1 MTLVV
6 AILAAA
12 LVVGWR
18 RSRRAPGRSGKAR
31 PSRGRRRALVTVV
44 TLVTGLVL
52 VGLPASAAPLDC
64 KAAPD
69 PDRPGTGLVGS
80 LDPAP
85 LGVGAPGSVYDEVG
99 YAGQVWWTYDL
110 GCGPG
115 AARDPAAATD
125 TWLGNQFF
133 NLAKIVVGGVNW
145 SHYLIERGSGLL
157 SPLDGIV
164 QAGTQAMYSAVF
176 STWVGLALIVL
187 AAILLVLAMRGDLS
201 RQAQRAGI
209 AVIAL
214 AIAAAAYAAPVRWS
228 SMLDGVLLDGVTAM
242 QRGFLGQVGVGDAN
256 TLPTVLTDQIVYNNW
271 LRGQFGSAD
280 VPQARDLGRELLR
293 AQTFTKQEVA
303 DGQDGQAQADA
314 KKQQYTAVADRVG
327 DRYSYFQGRQGSRT
341 GAGLLALIQA
351 VCIGLFQL
359 MSKLLILVSMLI
371 IRLLV
376 MVAPALALLALLK
389 PEVLPATL
397 RVGGAALVN
406 TLLVGAM
413 AGLHSLMVIALF
425 RPGAG
430 VDTWLALLVTGV
442 VTVVMWA
449 LARPFRRLAAMVS
462 LTRDQ
467 MSGFLPP
474 AGTGALSRLPAGV
487 DVAPGRLVDRTAR
500 HGRHR
505 RRRLAPRGQHP
516 GAHRAGDAPRPAP
529 TSSAPGP
536 LRVDSERVGHTQAHA
551 ADPAAALAARRAA
564 QRALPGGTSTGMSAG
579 APRGDRD
586 ATPAAA
592 PRSATPTAASTAA
605 WPPAATTPG
614 ARGGRCRPSSS
625 TARRC
630 TGSTAPAGRSG
641 RAPALAPRGPRA
653 PRAPPPAREARVP
666 IRTRR
671 GRAAAYRALWEW
683 PLHSPARLFAVL
695 AVARGRRHR
704 VLLRRRG
711 A

>member
-1 MTLVV
+1 M
-6 AILAAA
+6 
-12 LVVGWR
+12 
-18 RSRRAPGRSGKAR
+18 
-31 PSRGRRRALVTVV
+31 LVTS
-44 TLVTGLVL
+44 LLTGLVL
-52 VGLPASAAPLDC
+52 FALPASAAPLDC

-99 YAGQVWWTYDL
+99 YAGQIWWTYDL

-133 NLAKIVVGGVNW
+133 NLAKLVVGGVNW

-157 SPLDGIV
+157 QPLDGVV
-164 QAGTQAMYSAVF
+164 QAGTQAMYGAVF
-176 STWVGLALIVL
+176 TTWVGLALIVL

-214 AIAAAAYAAPVRWS
+214 AVAAAAYAAPVRWS

-242 QRGFLGQVGVGDAN
+242 QRGFLSQVGVGDAN

-271 LRGQFGSAD
+271 LRGEFGSAD
-280 VPQARDLGRELLR
+280 VPQARDMGRELLR
-293 AQTFTKQEVA
+293 AQTFTKQEIA
-303 DGQDGQAQADA
+303 AGQDTQATADA
-314 KKQQYTAVADRVG
+314 KKQQYTAVADRAG

-341 GAGLLALIQA
+341 GAGMLALIQA

-376 MVAPALALLALLK
+376 MIAPALAVLALLK

-397 RVGGAALVN
+397 RIGGAALVN

-425 RPGAG
+425 RPGSG
-430 VDTWLALLVTGV
+430 VDTWLGLLVTGV
-442 VTVVMWA
+442 VTIVLWA
-449 LARPFRRLAAMVS
+449 LARPFRRLSAMVT

-474 AGTGALSRLPAGV
+474 AGSGALSRFLPRSPQRQDDWWSERRGAATAGDGWRPESTGPTRADPATA
-487 DVAPGRLVDRTAR
+487 DVATV
-500 HGRHR
+500 
-505 RRRLAPRGQHP
+505 
-516 GAHRAGDAPRPAP
+516 AGPM
-529 TSSAPGP
+529 
-536 LRVDSERVGHTQAHA
+536 RVDSERVGAGGAPAHD
-551 ADPAAALAARRAA
+551 ADPAAALASRRAA
-564 QRALPGGTSTGMSAG
+564 QRALPAGAATTGTTAVPGGT
-579 APRGDRD
+579 PRGDRD
-586 ATPAAA
+586 PTPARAAVSDADRSLYRSVAARSGDAGGPQRPVQAELVDGAPVYRIYRPSRPVGAGSSRRSTRTSA
-592 PRSATPTAASTAA
+592 PR
-605 WPPAATTPG
+605 PAEG
-614 ARGGRCRPSSS
+614 
-625 TARRC
+625 
-630 TGSTAPAGRSG
+630 
-641 RAPALAPRGPRA
+641 GPRA
-653 PRAPPPAREARVP
+653 DPD
-666 IRTRR
+666 
-671 GRAAAYRALWEW
+671 
-683 PLHSPARLFAVL
+683 
-695 AVARGRRHR
+695 
-704 VLLRRRG
+704 
-711 A
+711 

>member
-1 MTLVV
+1 M
-6 AILAAA
+6 
-12 LVVGWR
+12 
-18 RSRRAPGRSGKAR
+18 
-31 PSRGRRRALVTVV
+31 LVTS
-44 TLVTGLVL
+44 LVTGFVL
-52 VGLPASAAPLDC
+52 VGLPAAAAPLDC

-85 LGVGAPGSVYDEVG
+85 LGIGAPGSVYAEVG

-115 AARDPAAATD
+115 GARDPAAATD

-133 NLAKIVVGGVNW
+133 NIAKLVVGGVNW

-157 SPLDGIV
+157 QPLDGVV
-164 QAGTQAMYSAVF
+164 QAGTQAMYTAVF

-187 AAILLVLAMRGDLS
+187 AVILLVLAMRGDLS

-214 AIAAAAYAAPVRWS
+214 AIAASAYAAPVRWS

-271 LRGQFGSAD
+271 LRGQFGSAE
-280 VPQARDLGRELLR
+280 VPQARDMGRELLR

-314 KKQQYTAVADRVG
+314 KKQQYTSVADRAG

-341 GAGLLALIQA
+341 GAGMLALIQA

-376 MVAPALALLALLK
+376 MVAPALAVLALLK

-425 RPGAG
+425 RPGSG

-442 VTVVMWA
+442 VTIVLWA
-449 LARPFRRLAAMVS
+449 VARPFRRLSAMVS

-474 AGTGALSRLPAGV
+474 AGSGALSRFLPRSPARQ
-487 DVAPGRLVDRTAR
+487 DDWWSERRTA
-500 HGRHR
+500 
-505 RRRLAPRGQHP
+505 
-516 GAHRAGDAPRPAP
+516 GANGGEGWRPEGSTPSRTDATP
-529 TSSAPGP
+529 TPSSAGAAAAAGP
-536 LRVDSERVGHTQAHA
+536 VRVDSERVGAAATHA
-551 ADPAAALAARRAA
+551 ADPAAALAARDEAR
-564 QRALPGGTSTGMSAG
+564 RALPPGGAVPSGTR
-579 APRGDRD
+579 RGDRD
-586 ATPAAA
+586 ATPARAQVTDADRSLYRGVAA
-592 PRSATPTAASTAA
+592 AGSGVSG
-605 WPPAATTPG
+605 PG
-614 ARGGRCRPSSS
+614 RPVRAELVDGAPVYRIYRPSRPIGAGSS
-625 TARRC
+625 GLSGRR
-630 TGSTAPAGRSG
+630 TTGRSG
-641 RAPALAPRGPRA
+641 PAGEGGARADPD
-653 PRAPPPAREARVP
+653 
-666 IRTRR
+666 
-671 GRAAAYRALWEW
+671 
-683 PLHSPARLFAVL
+683 
-695 AVARGRRHR
+695 
-704 VLLRRRG
+704 
-711 A
+711 

>member
-1 MTLVV
+1 ML
-6 AILAAA
+6 
-12 LVVGWR
+12 
-18 RSRRAPGRSGKAR
+18 
-31 PSRGRRRALVTVV
+31 
-44 TLVTGLVL
+44 TGLVL
-52 VGLPASAAPLDC
+52 VALPASAAPLDC
-64 KAAPD
+64 KAPPD

-85 LGVGAPGSVYDEVG
+85 LGVGAPGSVYHEVG
-99 YAGQVWWTYDL
+99 YAGQIWWTYDL

-133 NLAKIVVGGVNW
+133 NLAKLVVGGVNW
-145 SHYLIERGSGLL
+145 AHYLIERGSGLL
-157 SPLDGIV
+157 QPLDGIV

-176 STWVGLALIVL
+176 TTWVGVALIIL

-214 AIAAAAYAAPVRWS
+214 AVAAAAYAAPVRWS

-242 QRGFLGQVGVGDAN
+242 QRGFLSQVGVGDAN

-271 LRGQFGSAD
+271 LRGEFGSAD
-280 VPQARDLGRELLR
+280 VPQARDMGRELLR
-293 AQTFTKQEVA
+293 AQTFTKQEIA
-303 DGQDGQAQADA
+303 DGQDTQATADA
-314 KKQQYTAVADRVG
+314 KKQQFTSVADRTG

-341 GAGLLALIQA
+341 GAGMLALIQA

-359 MSKLLILVSMLI
+359 MSKLLILVSMLL

-376 MVAPALALLALLK
+376 MVAPALAVIALLK

-442 VTVVMWA
+442 VTIVLWA
-449 LARPFRRLAAMVS
+449 LARPFRRLSAMVS

-474 AGTGALSRLPAGV
+474 AGGGMFSRFLPRSPARQDDWWSERRDSAG
-487 DVAPGRLVDRTAR
+487 
-500 HGRHR
+500 
-505 RRRLAPRGQHP
+505 
-516 GAHRAGDAPRPAP
+516 AGDGWRPEGSTPSRTNA
-529 TSSAPGP
+529 TVTAAASAGP
-536 LRVDSERVGHTQAHA
+536 VRVDSERVAGGGTPSHD
-551 ADPAAALAARRAA
+551 ADPAAALAARSAA
-564 QRALPGGTSTGMSAG
+564 RALPRGAG
-579 APRGDRD
+579 AVPGTTPRGDRD
-586 ATPAAA
+586 ATPARAQISDADRSLYRSVAARTGEAGGPQRPVQAELVDGAPVYRIYRPSRPIGAGSSRRSSRSTSA
-592 PRSATPTAASTAA
+592 PRSAGEG
-605 WPPAATTPG
+605 G
-614 ARGGRCRPSSS
+614 A
-625 TARRC
+625 
-630 TGSTAPAGRSG
+630 
-641 RAPALAPRGPRA
+641 
-653 PRAPPPAREARVP
+653 
-666 IRTRR
+666 
-671 GRAAAYRALWEW
+671 
-683 PLHSPARLFAVL
+683 
-695 AVARGRRHR
+695 
-704 VLLRRRG
+704 G
-711 A
+711 ADPD

>member
-1 MTLVV
+1 MILVV

-18 RSRRAPGRSGKAR
+18 RSGRAREKRERRPG
-31 PSRGRRRALVTVV
+31 RGRRRALVTVV

-85 LGVGAPGSVYDEVG
+85 IGVGAPGSVYHEVG

-133 NLAKIVVGGVNW
+133 NLAKLVVGGVNW
-145 SHYLIERGSGLL
+145 SHYLIEQGSGLL

-242 QRGFLGQVGVGDAN
+242 QRGFLAQVGVGDAN

-327 DRYSYFQGRQGSRT
+327 DRYSYVQGRQGSRT
-341 GAGLLALIQA
+341 GAGVLALIQA

-430 VDTWLALLVTGV
+430 VNTWLALLVTGV

-474 AGTGALSRLPAGV
+474 AGSGALSRLMPGSTSRQDDWWTERRGTSGTGDGWRPEGSTPPSTAG
-487 DVAPGRLVDRTAR
+487 
-500 HGRHR
+500 
-505 RRRLAPRGQHP
+505 
-516 GAHRAGDAPRPAP
+516 AGTDIV
-529 TSSAPGP
+529 APGP
-536 LRVDSERVGHTQAHA
+536 LRVDSERVGSSAEHA
-551 ADPAAALAARRAA
+551 ADPAAALAARRVA
-564 QRALPGGTSTGMSAG
+564 QRALPAGASTSMAGG
-579 APRGDRD
+579 APRSDRD
-586 ATPAAA
+586 ATPARAA
-592 PRSATPTAASTAA
+592 ISDADRSLYRSVAARTGGPRRPVQAELVDGAPVYRVYRPGRPVGAGYSTRSSRTPRSAGEG
-605 WPPAATTPG
+605 G
-614 ARGGRCRPSSS
+614 ARADPD
-625 TARRC
+625 
-630 TGSTAPAGRSG
+630 
-641 RAPALAPRGPRA
+641 
-653 PRAPPPAREARVP
+653 
-666 IRTRR
+666 
-671 GRAAAYRALWEW
+671 
-683 PLHSPARLFAVL
+683 
-695 AVARGRRHR
+695 
-704 VLLRRRG
+704 
-711 A
+711 